1 MKLQQLIIKNLASIE
16 EATIDFEQ
24 GPLAEESIF
33 LICGETGAGK
43 STILDAICLSLYN
56 DTPRMQRS
64 PKEKYTDVGHT
75 FSDKKEEI
83 NIDDV
88 RQLMRRNTAEAWVEL
103 SFIGSNEIPYL
114 ARWYVAKAR
123 KKVDGNIQNVAW
135 TLTNRKTGEEL
146 KKVKEVKDE
155 IQRCIG
161 LNFEQ
166 FCRTTLL
173 AQGEFT
179 RFLQSNEADKS
190 EILEKL
196 TGTDIYSRIGMIIYD
211 ITKQKKDAYDLQHQ
225 RIAATHLLSEEEK
238 ETLLASLEQLKQ
250 DSRQQEVIAKELNR
264 KHEWLRQELEY
275 HKTRQEHQIQLEAIE
290 SRIHSDEYREQSRL
304 IQEWDVTTDARK
316 LLKENKERDMEIT
329 RQVQEEQQY
338 LQQFINLSEGILYEE
353 EKIHAWQQEENTIRK
368 YLESQQPFADMFA
381 QSQTILTHLQNI
393 LNTQSQ
399 EKKRKVQLEQENSRL
414 PQMEEA
420 CTRQADRLKL
430 EREKGEQQDALL
442 QQMNRQYQ
450 EMDMPARQAESK
462 RLSEQEMQLTKTVH
476 ALQAFFSAQQ
486 TLQEAQKAEQE
497 TATKLE
503 EAKQQHLFLKEKVT
517 SYQKAF
523 DEAEKLYEKQK
534 ECTEQWA
541 AEARSRLQPGDT
553 CPVCGQ
559 RITEL
564 PSDENFRS
572 LLEPVHQHL
581 LEKKKQLEEVLAEVA
596 QNTAYGKSLA
606 TLFQQNQRQT
616 TSAEKKCQQ
625 AQSEAWQ
632 QSKLAGYEAISP
644 DILSE
649 IPIRQDE
656 IHRKQEEVSRQIKQ
670 AQTCLDAISKQQKQ
684 KDQQQK
690 AIEQCL
696 NALNQAE
703 KKRTEQINR
712 IQTLQE
718 LIRSDQESAARLLQT
733 VREQISWPEWETDW
747 HTSPDDF
754 ILQLKQEA
762 SVYAQQQKRV
772 DALINQR
779 NLVQQAVDEMKSLQQ
794 QTREEYPHWEIGTL
808 HPQPVQALSKG
819 WSQLFAHVK
828 TLHQSQLHTRE
839 LQEKG
844 IQALQDFLQQHPEFT
859 REKLEQLAAF
869 PPEQIQS
876 WREEQ
881 QKQNESRVAVRA
893 KLELVIQQIQQHQES
908 KPDLEEEVSLEELK
922 KQYEEKNRI
931 IQDFNQQIGQKQNL
945 LDENRKNE
953 ERLRKEKEIE
963 EQLKLDY
970 QKWERLCFY
979 FGDQKGKTFRN
990 IAQSFVLKEL
1000 LHGANYYLKRLT
1012 DRYELE
1018 CQAGSL
1024 TILLRDFYQGG
1035 TARPASTL
1043 SGGESFLVSL
1053 ALALGLSSISQQSL
1067 SVDTLFIDEGFGTL
1081 SEGYLQ
1087 TVMDTLEKLHQ
1098 LGGKKVGIISH
1109 VSGLRERIRAQIQ
1122 VRRIDNSRSEI
1133 VTLLDE

>member
-1 MKLQQLIIKNLASIE
+1 MKLQQLFIKNLASIE

-43 STILDAICLSLYN
+43 STILDAICLALYN

-64 PKEKYTDVGHT
+64 PKEKYTDLARS

-123 KKVDGNIQNVAW
+123 KKVDGNIQKVAW

-146 KKVKEVKDE
+146 KKVKEVEDE

-179 RFLQSNEADKS
+179 RFLQSREADKS

-196 TGTDIYSRIGMIIYD
+196 TGTDIYSRIGMKIYD
-211 ITKQKKDAYDLQHQ
+211 ITKQKKEAYDLQHQ

-238 ETLLASLEQLKQ
+238 ATLLTSLEQLKH
-250 DSRQQEVIAKELNR
+250 DSRQQEAIAKELNR
-264 KHEWLRQELEY
+264 KYEWLRQELEY
-275 HKTRQEHQIQLEAIE
+275 RKTQQEHQTMLEAIE

-316 LLKENKERDMEIT
+316 LLHESQERQEEIT
-329 RQVQEEQQY
+329 RQTQEEQQY
-338 LQQFINLSEGILYEE
+338 FQQFTRLSEGMLHEE
-353 EKIHAWQQEENTIRK
+353 DKIRTWQQEENTIK
-368 YLESQQPFADMFA
+368 LYLETQQPFADMFA

-393 LNTQSQ
+393 LNTQAH
-399 EKKRKVQLEQENSRL
+399 EKERKVLLEQENNRL
-414 PQMEEA
+414 PQLEET
-420 CTRQADRLKL
+420 CTRQARLLKS
-430 EREKGEQQDALL
+430 EREKGEQLDVLL
-442 QQMNRQYQ
+442 QQMNQQYQ
-450 EMDMPARQAESK
+450 EMNMPARQAESK

-476 ALQAFFSAQQ
+476 ALQTFFSARQA
-486 TLQEAQKAEQE
+486 LQEAQKAEQE
-497 TATKLE
+497 TSGKLE
-503 EAKQQHLFLKEKVT
+503 EAKQQYRLLKEKET
-517 SYQKAF
+517 SCQKAF
-523 DEAEKLYEKQK
+523 AEAEKLYEKQK

-581 LEKKKQLEEVLAEVA
+581 LEKKTLLDAALAEVA
-596 QNTAYGKSLA
+596 QNTAYGKSVA
-606 TLFQQNQRQT
+606 ALFQQNQRQT
-616 TSAEKKCQQ
+616 TLTEKNCQR
-625 AQSEAWQ
+625 AQSEAMQ
-632 QSKLAGYEAISP
+632 QSKLAGYEVISS

-649 IPIRQDE
+649 IPTKLEE
-656 IHRKQEEVSRQIKQ
+656 IHHQQEDVNRQIKQ
-670 AQTCLDAISKQQKQ
+670 AQTLLEAISKQQKR

-690 AIEQCL
+690 AIEQSQ

-703 KKRTEQINR
+703 KKRTEQINK

-718 LIRSDQESAARLLQT
+718 LIRNDQESATRSLQT
-733 VREQISWPEWETDW
+733 VRDQIRWSDWETDW
-747 HTSPDDF
+747 QASPQDF
-754 ILQLKQEA
+754 IHRLKEET
-762 SVYAQQQKRV
+762 STYTQQQKREEILV
-772 DALINQR
+772 NQQ
-779 NLVQQAVDEMKSLQQ
+779 NLAQQALDEMKSLQQ
-794 QTREEYPHWEIGTL
+794 QIREEYPQWEIETL
-808 HPQPVQALSKG
+808 HPQPVQELSKN
-819 WSQLFAHVK
+819 WSRLYAHVK
-828 TLHQSQLHTRE
+828 ALHQSQLQTRA
-839 LQEKG
+839 LQEKSMFS
-844 IQALQDFLQQHPEFT
+844 LDDFLHQHPEFT
-859 REKLEQLAAF
+859 MEKLEQLTTF
-869 PPEQIQS
+869 PSEQIQN

-881 QKQNESRVAVRA
+881 QKQHETRVALLA
-893 KLELVIQQIQQHQES
+893 KLELVIQQMQQHQDQ
-908 KPDLEEEVSLEELK
+908 KPELEEEVSLDELK
-922 KQYEEKNRI
+922 EQYEEQNRI

-945 LDENRKNE
+945 LEENRKNE
-953 ERLRKEKEIE
+953 ERLQGEKAIE
-963 EQLKLDY
+963 DKLKVDY
-970 QKWERLCFY
+970 LKWERLRFY
-979 FGDQKGKTFRN
+979 FGDQQGKTFRN

-1109 VSGLRERIRAQIQ
+1109 VSGLRERIKAQIQ
-1122 VRRIDNSRSEI
+1122 VRRLDNSRSEI
-1133 VTLLDE
+1133 LTLLAE

>member
-1 MKLQQLIIKNLASIE
+1 M
-16 EATIDFEQ
+16 
-24 GPLAEESIF
+24 
-33 LICGETGAGK
+33 
-43 STILDAICLSLYN
+43 
-56 DTPRMQRS
+56 
-64 PKEKYTDVGHT
+64 
-75 FSDKKEEI
+75 
-83 NIDDV
+83 
-88 RQLMRRNTAEAWVEL
+88 
-103 SFIGSNEIPYL
+103 
-114 ARWYVAKAR
+114 
-123 KKVDGNIQNVAW
+123 
-135 TLTNRKTGEEL
+135 
-146 KKVKEVKDE
+146 
-155 IQRCIG
+155 
-161 LNFEQ
+161 
-166 FCRTTLL
+166 

-179 RFLQSNEADKS
+179 RFLQSREADKS

-196 TGTDIYSRIGMIIYD
+196 TGTDIYSRIGMKIYD
-211 ITKQKKDAYDLQHQ
+211 ITKQKKEAYDLQHQ

-238 ETLLASLEQLKQ
+238 EMLCTSLEQLKQ
-250 DSRQQEVIAKELNR
+250 DSRQQEAIAKELNR

-316 LLKENKERDMEIT
+316 LLKENKERQEEIT
-329 RQVQEEQQY
+329 RQMQEEQQY
-338 LQQFINLSEGILYEE
+338 LQQFIRLSEGMLQEE
-353 EKIHAWQQEENTIRK
+353 EKIRSWQQEENTIRL
-368 YLESQQPFADMFA
+368 YLESQQPFANMFA

-393 LNTQSQ
+393 LNTQAH
-399 EKKRKVQLEQENSRL
+399 EKERKVQLEQENNRL
-414 PQMEEA
+414 PQLEEA
-420 CTRQADRLKL
+420 CTQQADLLKS

-450 EMDMPARQAESK
+450 EMDMPALQAESK

-476 ALQAFFSAQQ
+476 TLQAFFSAQQ

-497 TATKLE
+497 TAVKLE
-503 EAKQQHLFLKEKVT
+503 RAKQQHRILKEKET
-517 SYQKAF
+517 SCQKVF
-523 DEAEKLYEKQK
+523 DEVEKLYEKQK

-541 AEARSRLQPGDT
+541 EEARARLQPGDT

-616 TSAEKKCQQ
+616 ASAEKKCQQ
-625 AQSEAWQ
+625 AQSETIQ
-632 QSKLAGYEAISP
+632 QSKLAGYEVISS

-656 IHRKQEEVSRQIKQ
+656 IHRKQDDVNRQIKQ
-670 AQTCLDAISKQQKQ
+670 AQTLLEAISKQQKQ

-690 AIEQCL
+690 AIEQCQ

-703 KKRTEQINR
+703 KKRTEQINK

-718 LIRSDQESAARLLQT
+718 LIRNDQESAAHSLQT
-733 VREQISWPEWETDW
+733 AREQISWPGWETDW
-747 HTSPDDF
+747 HASPDDF
-754 ILQLKQEA
+754 MLRLKQEA
-762 SVYAQQQKRV
+762 SVYTQQQKREEV
-772 DALINQR
+772 LVNQR
-779 NLVQQAVDEMKSLQQ
+779 NLAQRALDEMKSLQQ
-794 QTREEYPHWEIGTL
+794 QIRDEYPQWVIGTL
-808 HPQPVQALSKG
+808 HPQPVQVLTKD

-828 TLHQSQLHTRE
+828 ALHQSQCHTRE

-844 IQALQDFLQQHPEFT
+844 TQALLDFLHQHPEFT
-859 REKLEQLAAF
+859 QEKLEQLTAF
-869 PPEQIQS
+869 LPEQIQS
-876 WREEQ
+876 WREDQ

-893 KLELVIQQIQQHQES
+893 KLELVLQQIRQHQDC
-908 KPDLEEEVSLEELK
+908 KPELEEEVSLEKLK
-922 KQYEEKNRI
+922 EQYEEQNRI

-953 ERLRKEKEIE
+953 ERLQGEKAIE
-963 EQLKLDY
+963 EKLKLDY
-970 QKWERLCFY
+970 QKWERLRFY
-979 FGDQKGKTFRN
+979 FGDQQGKTFRN

-1067 SVDTLFIDEGFGTL
+1067 SVNTLFIDEGFGTL

-1109 VSGLRERIRAQIQ
+1109 VSGLRERIKAQIQ

>member
-16 EATIDFEQ
+16 EATIDFEH

-43 STILDAICLSLYN
+43 STILDAICLALYN

-64 PKEKYTDVGHT
+64 PKEKYMDLAHS

-123 KKVDGNIQNVAW
+123 KKVDGNIQKVAW

-146 KKVKEVKDE
+146 KKVKEVEDE

-179 RFLQSNEADKS
+179 RFLQSREADKS

-196 TGTDIYSRIGMIIYD
+196 TGTDIYSRIGMKIYD

-225 RIAATHLLSEEEK
+225 RITATHLLSEEEK

-316 LLKENKERDMEIT
+316 LLKENKERDKEIT

-353 EKIHAWQQEENTIRK
+353 EKIRSWQQEENTIRK

-393 LNTQSQ
+393 LNTQAQ
-399 EKKRKVQLEQENSRL
+399 EKERKVRLEQENSRL

-420 CTRQADRLKL
+420 CIRQADRLKL

-476 ALQAFFSAQQ
+476 ALQDFFSAQQ
-486 TLQEAQKAEQE
+486 ALQEAQKAEQE
-497 TATKLE
+497 TAAKLE
-503 EAKQQHLFLKEKVT
+503 EAKQQHLLLKEKVT
-517 SYQKAF
+517 SRQKAF

-616 TSAEKKCQQ
+616 TLAEKKCQQ
-625 AQSEAWQ
+625 AQSEAMQ
-632 QSKLAGYEAISP
+632 QSKLAGYEAIS

-656 IHRKQEEVSRQIKQ
+656 IHRKQDNVNRQIKQ

-703 KKRTEQINR
+703 KKRTEQINK

-718 LIRSDQESAARLLQT
+718 LIRSDQESAARSLQT

-772 DALINQR
+772 EALINQR

-794 QTREEYPHWEIGTL
+794 QTREEYPHWETGTL
-808 HPQPVQALSKG
+808 HSQPVQALSKG

-828 TLHQSQLHTRE
+828 TLHQSQLHTHE

-844 IQALQDFLQQHPEFT
+844 TQALQDFLQQHPEFT
-859 REKLEQLAAF
+859 QEKLEQLATF

-876 WREEQ
+876 WREEL

-908 KPDLEEEVSLEELK
+908 KPELEEEVSLEELK

-963 EQLKLDY
+963 EQLELDY
-970 QKWERLCFY
+970 QKWKRLCFY
-979 FGDQKGKTFRN
+979 FGDEKGKTFRN

>member
-16 EATIDFEQ
+16 EATIDFEH

-43 STILDAICLSLYN
+43 STILDAICLALYN

-64 PKEKYTDVGHT
+64 PKEKYMDLAHS

-123 KKVDGNIQNVAW
+123 KKVDGNIQKVAW

-146 KKVKEVKDE
+146 KKVKEVEDE

-179 RFLQSNEADKS
+179 RFLQSREADKS

-196 TGTDIYSRIGMIIYD
+196 TGTDIYSRIGMKIYD
-211 ITKQKKDAYDLQHQ
+211 ITKQKKDTYDLQHQ

-316 LLKENKERDMEIT
+316 LLKENKERDKEIT

-353 EKIHAWQQEENTIRK
+353 EKIRSWQQEENTIRK

-393 LNTQSQ
+393 LNTQAQ
-399 EKKRKVQLEQENSRL
+399 EKERKVRLEQENSRL

-420 CTRQADRLKL
+420 CTQQADRLKL

-476 ALQAFFSAQQ
+476 TLQAFFSAQQ

-523 DEAEKLYEKQK
+523 DETEKLYEKQK

-581 LEKKKQLEEVLAEVA
+581 LEKKKQLEVVLAEVA

-644 DILSE
+644 NILSE

-670 AQTCLDAISKQQKQ
+670 AQTCLDAISKQQKL

-703 KKRTEQINR
+703 KKRTEQSNK

-779 NLVQQAVDEMKSLQQ
+779 NLVQQAVDEMKGLQQ

-808 HPQPVQALSKG
+808 HPQPVQALSKC

-844 IQALQDFLQQHPEFT
+844 TQALQDFLQQHPEFT

-869 PPEQIQS
+869 PPEQIES

-963 EQLKLDY
+963 EQLELDY
-970 QKWERLCFY
+970 QKWKRLCFY
-979 FGDQKGKTFRN
+979 FGDEKGKTFRN

-1109 VSGLRERIRAQIQ
+1109 VSGLRERIKAQIQ

>member
-16 EATIDFEQ
+16 EATIDFEH

-43 STILDAICLSLYN
+43 STILDAICLALYN

-123 KKVDGNIQNVAW
+123 KKVDGNIQKVAW

-146 KKVKEVKDE
+146 KKVKEVEDE

-179 RFLQSNEADKS
+179 RFLQSREADKS

-196 TGTDIYSRIGMIIYD
+196 TGTDIYSRIGMKIYD

-225 RIAATHLLSEEEK
+225 RIAATHLLSEDEK

-250 DSRQQEVIAKELNR
+250 DSRQQEVIAKELNQ
-264 KHEWLRQELEY
+264 KHEWLRQKLEY

-316 LLKENKERDMEIT
+316 LLKENKERDKEIT

-353 EKIHAWQQEENTIRK
+353 EKIRSWQQEENTIRL
-368 YLESQQPFADMFA
+368 YLESQQPFANMFA

-393 LNTQSQ
+393 LNTQAQ
-399 EKKRKVQLEQENSRL
+399 EKERKVRLEQENSRL

-420 CTRQADRLKL
+420 CTQQADRLKL

-503 EAKQQHLFLKEKVT
+503 EAKQQHLLLKEKVT
-517 SYQKAF
+517 LYQKAF

-581 LEKKKQLEEVLAEVA
+581 LEKKKQLEDVLAEVA

-616 TSAEKKCQQ
+616 TLAEKKCQQ

-632 QSKLAGYEAISP
+632 QSKLAGYEAIFP

-670 AQTCLDAISKQQKQ
+670 VQTCLDAISKQQKL

-696 NALNQAE
+696 NALNQVE
-703 KKRTEQINR
+703 KKRTEQINK

-718 LIRSDQESAARLLQT
+718 LIRSDQESAARSLQT

-772 DALINQR
+772 EALINQR

-794 QTREEYPHWEIGTL
+794 QTREEYPHWEIRTL

-844 IQALQDFLQQHPEFT
+844 TQALQDFLQQHPEFT
-859 REKLEQLAAF
+859 QEKLEQLAAF

-876 WREEQ
+876 WREEL

-908 KPDLEEEVSLEELK
+908 KPELEEEISLEELK

-963 EQLKLDY
+963 EQLELDY
-970 QKWERLCFY
+970 QKWKRLCFY
-979 FGDQKGKTFRN
+979 FGDEKGKTFRN

-1109 VSGLRERIRAQIQ
+1109 VSGLRERIKAQIQ

>member
-1 MKLQQLIIKNLASIE
+1 
-16 EATIDFEQ
+16 
-24 GPLAEESIF
+24 
-33 LICGETGAGK
+33 
-43 STILDAICLSLYN
+43 
-56 DTPRMQRS
+56 
-64 PKEKYTDVGHT
+64 
-75 FSDKKEEI
+75 
-83 NIDDV
+83 
-88 RQLMRRNTAEAWVEL
+88 
-103 SFIGSNEIPYL
+103 
-114 ARWYVAKAR
+114 
-123 KKVDGNIQNVAW
+123 
-135 TLTNRKTGEEL
+135 
-146 KKVKEVKDE
+146 
-155 IQRCIG
+155 
-161 LNFEQ
+161 
-166 FCRTTLL
+166 
-173 AQGEFT
+173 
-179 RFLQSNEADKS
+179 
-190 EILEKL
+190 
-196 TGTDIYSRIGMIIYD
+196 
-211 ITKQKKDAYDLQHQ
+211 
-225 RIAATHLLSEEEK
+225 
-238 ETLLASLEQLKQ
+238 
-250 DSRQQEVIAKELNR
+250 
-264 KHEWLRQELEY
+264 
-275 HKTRQEHQIQLEAIE
+275 
-290 SRIHSDEYREQSRL
+290 
-304 IQEWDVTTDARK
+304 
-316 LLKENKERDMEIT
+316 
-329 RQVQEEQQY
+329 
-338 LQQFINLSEGILYEE
+338 
-353 EKIHAWQQEENTIRK
+353 
-368 YLESQQPFADMFA
+368 
-381 QSQTILTHLQNI
+381 
-393 LNTQSQ
+393 
-399 EKKRKVQLEQENSRL
+399 
-414 PQMEEA
+414 
-420 CTRQADRLKL
+420 
-430 EREKGEQQDALL
+430 
-442 QQMNRQYQ
+442 
-450 EMDMPARQAESK
+450 MPARQAESK

-476 ALQAFFSAQQ
+476 TLQAFFSAQQ

-497 TATKLE
+497 TAAKLE
-503 EAKQQHLFLKEKVT
+503 EAKQQHLLLKEKVT

-616 TSAEKKCQQ
+616 TLAEKKCQQ
-625 AQSEAWQ
+625 AQSEAMQ
-632 QSKLAGYEAISP
+632 QSKLAGYEVISP

-703 KKRTEQINR
+703 KKRTEQINK

-718 LIRSDQESAARLLQT
+718 LIRSDQESAARSLQT

-772 DALINQR
+772 EALINQR

-794 QTREEYPHWEIGTL
+794 QTREEYPHWEIRTL

-844 IQALQDFLQQHPEFT
+844 TQALQDFLQQHPEFT
-859 REKLEQLAAF
+859 QEKLEQLATF

-876 WREEQ
+876 WREEL

-908 KPDLEEEVSLEELK
+908 KPELEEEVSLEELK

-963 EQLKLDY
+963 EQLELDY
-970 QKWERLCFY
+970 QKWKRLCFY
-979 FGDQKGKTFRN
+979 FGDEKGKTFRN

-1109 VSGLRERIRAQIQ
+1109 VSGLRERIKAQIQ

>member
-43 STILDAICLSLYN
+43 STILDAICLALYN

-64 PKEKYTDVGHT
+64 PKEKYMDLARS

-88 RQLMRRNTAEAWVEL
+88 RQLMRRNTAEARVEL

-123 KKVDGNIQNVAW
+123 KKVDGNIQKVAW

-146 KKVKEVKDE
+146 KKVKEVEDE

-179 RFLQSNEADKS
+179 RFLQSREADKS

-196 TGTDIYSRIGMIIYD
+196 TGTDIYSRIGMKIYD
-211 ITKQKKDAYDLQHQ
+211 ITKQKKEAYDLQHQ

-238 ETLLASLEQLKQ
+238 ATLLTSLEQLKQ
-250 DSRQQEVIAKELNR
+250 DCRQQETIAKELNR

-290 SRIHSDEYREQSRL
+290 SRIHSDEYRKQNRL

-316 LLKENKERDMEIT
+316 LLKENKERQDEIT
-329 RQVQEEQQY
+329 RQMQEEQQY
-338 LQQFINLSEGILYEE
+338 LQQFIRLSEGMLQEE
-353 EKIHAWQQEENTIRK
+353 EKIRSWQQEENTIRQ
-368 YLESQQPFADMFA
+368 YLELQQPFADMFA

-399 EKKRKVQLEQENSRL
+399 EKKRKVQLEQEKTRL
-414 PQMEEA
+414 PQLEEA
-420 CTRQADRLKL
+420 CTRQANLLKS
-430 EREKGEQQDALL
+430 EREKGEQLDALL

-450 EMDMPARQAESK
+450 EMNMPARQAESK

-476 ALQAFFSAQQ
+476 ALQAFSAAQQ
-486 TLQEAQKAEQE
+486 VLQEAQKAEQE
-497 TATKLE
+497 TAVKLE
-503 EAKQQHLFLKEKVT
+503 GAKQQHRLLKEKET
-517 SYQKAF
+517 SCQKVF

-541 AEARSRLQPGDT
+541 AEARSRLQPGDI

-581 LEKKKQLEEVLAEVA
+581 LEKKKQLEEVMAEIA

-616 TSAEKKCQQ
+616 TLAEKNCQQ
-625 AQSEAWQ
+625 AQSEAIQ
-632 QSKLAGYEAISP
+632 QSKLAGHEEISS
-644 DILSE
+644 DIIAE
-649 IPIRQDE
+649 IPVRQDE
-656 IHRKQEEVSRQIKQ
+656 IHRKQDDVNRQIKQ
-670 AQTCLDAISKQQKQ
+670 AQTLLEAISKQQKL

-690 AIEQCL
+690 AIEQFQ

-703 KKRTEQINR
+703 KKRTEQINK

-718 LIRSDQESAARLLQT
+718 LIRNDQESAAHSLQT
-733 VREQISWPEWETDW
+733 AREQISWPEWETDW
-747 HTSPDDF
+747 HASPDDF
-754 ILQLKQEA
+754 MLRLKQEA
-762 SVYAQQQKRV
+762 SVYTQQQKREEV
-772 DALINQR
+772 LVNQR
-779 NLVQQAVDEMKSLQQ
+779 NLAQRALDEMKSLQQ
-794 QTREEYPHWEIGTL
+794 QIRDEYPQWVIGML
-808 HPQPVQALSKG
+808 HPQPVQVLTKD

-828 TLHQSQLHTRE
+828 ALHQSQRHTRE

-844 IQALQDFLQQHPEFT
+844 TQALQNFLHQHPEFT
-859 REKLEQLAAF
+859 QEKLEQLTAF
-869 PPEQIQS
+869 LPEQIQS
-876 WREEQ
+876 WREDQ

-893 KLELVIQQIQQHQES
+893 KLELVLQQIKQHQDS
-908 KPDLEEEVSLEELK
+908 KPELEEEVSLERLK
-922 KQYEEKNRI
+922 EQYEEQNRI

-953 ERLRKEKEIE
+953 ERLQGEKAIE
-963 EQLKLDY
+963 EKLKLDY
-970 QKWERLCFY
+970 QKWERLRFY
-979 FGDQKGKTFRN
+979 FGDQQGKTFRN

-1067 SVDTLFIDEGFGTL
+1067 SVNTLFIDEGFGTL

-1109 VSGLRERIRAQIQ
+1109 VSGLRERIKAQIQ

>member
-16 EATIDFEQ
+16 EATIDFEH

-43 STILDAICLSLYN
+43 STILDAICLALYN

-64 PKEKYTDVGHT
+64 PKEKYMDLAHS

-123 KKVDGNIQNVAW
+123 KKVDGNIQKVAW

-146 KKVKEVKDE
+146 KKVKEVEDE

-179 RFLQSNEADKS
+179 RFLQSREADKS

-196 TGTDIYSRIGMIIYD
+196 TGTDIYSRIGMKIYD

-316 LLKENKERDMEIT
+316 LLKENKERDKEIT

-353 EKIHAWQQEENTIRK
+353 EKIRSWQQEENTIRK

-393 LNTQSQ
+393 LNTQAQ
-399 EKKRKVQLEQENSRL
+399 EKERKVRLEQENSRL

-420 CTRQADRLKL
+420 CTQQADRLKL

-523 DEAEKLYEKQK
+523 DETEKLYEKQK

-581 LEKKKQLEEVLAEVA
+581 LEKKKQLEVVLAEVA

-644 DILSE
+644 NILSE

-670 AQTCLDAISKQQKQ
+670 AQTCLDAISKQQKL

-703 KKRTEQINR
+703 KKRTEQSNK

-779 NLVQQAVDEMKSLQQ
+779 NLVQQAVDEMKGLQQ

-808 HPQPVQALSKG
+808 HPQPVQALSKC

-844 IQALQDFLQQHPEFT
+844 TQALQDFLQQHPEFT

-869 PPEQIQS
+869 PPEQIES

-922 KQYEEKNRI
+922 KQYEEKNQI
-931 IQDFNQQIGQKQNL
+931 IQDFNQKIGQKQNL

-1109 VSGLRERIRAQIQ
+1109 VSGLRERIKAQIQ

>member
-16 EATIDFEQ
+16 EATIDFEH

-43 STILDAICLSLYN
+43 STILDAICLALYN

-64 PKEKYTDVGHT
+64 PKEKYMDLAHS

-123 KKVDGNIQNVAW
+123 KKVDGNIQKVAW

-146 KKVKEVKDE
+146 KKVKEVEDE

-179 RFLQSNEADKS
+179 RFLQSREADKS

-196 TGTDIYSRIGMIIYD
+196 TGTDIYSRIGMKIYD

-225 RIAATHLLSEEEK
+225 QIAATHLLSEEEK

-275 HKTRQEHQIQLEAIE
+275 HKTQQEHQIQLEAIE

-316 LLKENKERDMEIT
+316 LLKENKERDKEIT

-338 LQQFINLSEGILYEE
+338 LQQFINLSEGILFEE
-353 EKIHAWQQEENTIRK
+353 EKIRAWQQEENTIRQ
-368 YLESQQPFADMFA
+368 YLESQQPFADMFT

-393 LNTQSQ
+393 LNTQAH
-399 EKKRKVQLEQENSRL
+399 EKERKMLLEQENSRL
-414 PQMEEA
+414 PQLEEA
-420 CTRQADRLKL
+420 CTRQADLLKS
-430 EREKGEQQDALL
+430 EREKGEQQDTLL

-450 EMDMPARQAESK
+450 EMNMPARQAESK
-462 RLSEQEMQLTKTVH
+462 RLSEQKMQLTKTVH
-476 ALQAFFSAQQ
+476 ALQDFFSAQQ

-497 TATKLE
+497 TAAKLE
-503 EAKQQHLFLKEKVT
+503 EAKQQHLLLKEKVT

-606 TLFQQNQRQT
+606 TLSQQNQRQT
-616 TSAEKKCQQ
+616 TLAEKKCQQ
-625 AQSEAWQ
+625 AQSEARQ

-670 AQTCLDAISKQQKQ
+670 AQTYLDAISKQQKQ

-696 NALNQAE
+696 NTLNQAE
-703 KKRTEQINR
+703 KKRTEQINK

-754 ILQLKQEA
+754 ILQLKQDA

-772 DALINQR
+772 EALINQR
-779 NLVQQAVDEMKSLQQ
+779 NLVQQAIDEMKSLQQ

-828 TLHQSQLHTRE
+828 ALHQSQLHTRE

-844 IQALQDFLQQHPEFT
+844 TQALQDFLQQHPEFT
-859 REKLEQLAAF
+859 WEKLEQLAAF
-869 PPEQIQS
+869 LPEQIQS

-908 KPDLEEEVSLEELK
+908 KPELEEEVSLEELK

-1109 VSGLRERIRAQIQ
+1109 VSGLRERIKAQIQ

>member
-16 EATIDFEQ
+16 EATIDFEH

-43 STILDAICLSLYN
+43 STILDAICLALYN

-123 KKVDGNIQNVAW
+123 KKVDGNIQKVAW

-146 KKVKEVKDE
+146 KKVKEVEDE

-179 RFLQSNEADKS
+179 RFLQSREADKS

-196 TGTDIYSRIGMIIYD
+196 TGTDIYSRIGMKIYD

-316 LLKENKERDMEIT
+316 LLKENKERDKEIT

-353 EKIHAWQQEENTIRK
+353 EKIRSWQQEENTIRK

-393 LNTQSQ
+393 LNTQAQ
-399 EKKRKVQLEQENSRL
+399 EKERKVRLEQENSRL

-420 CTRQADRLKL
+420 CIRQADRLKL

-486 TLQEAQKAEQE
+486 TLQEAQKAKQE
-497 TATKLE
+497 TAAKLE
-503 EAKQQHLFLKEKVT
+503 EAKQQHLLLKEKVT

-553 CPVCGQ
+553 CPVCAQ

-581 LEKKKQLEEVLAEVA
+581 LEKKKQLEVVLAEVA

-616 TSAEKKCQQ
+616 TLAEKKCQQ
-625 AQSEAWQ
+625 AQSEARQ

-644 DILSE
+644 DILFE

-656 IHRKQEEVSRQIKQ
+656 IHRKQDDVNRQIKQ

-703 KKRTEQINR
+703 KKRTEQINK

-718 LIRSDQESAARLLQT
+718 LIRSDQESAARSLQT

-754 ILQLKQEA
+754 IHQLKQEA

-772 DALINQR
+772 EALINQR

-794 QTREEYPHWEIGTL
+794 QTREEYPHWEIRTL

-828 TLHQSQLHTRE
+828 TLHQSQFHTRE

-844 IQALQDFLQQHPEFT
+844 TQALQDFLQQHPEFT
-859 REKLEQLAAF
+859 QEKLEQLAAF
-869 PPEQIQS
+869 PLEQIQS

-908 KPDLEEEVSLEELK
+908 KPELEEEVSLEELK

-963 EQLKLDY
+963 EQLELDY
-970 QKWERLCFY
+970 QKWKRLCFY
-979 FGDQKGKTFRN
+979 FGDEKGKTFRN

-1109 VSGLRERIRAQIQ
+1109 VSGLRERIKAQIQ

>member
-16 EATIDFEQ
+16 EATIDFEH

-43 STILDAICLSLYN
+43 STILDAICLALYN

-196 TGTDIYSRIGMIIYD
+196 TGTDIYSRIGMKIYD

-353 EKIHAWQQEENTIRK
+353 EKIRSWQQEENTIQK

-393 LNTQSQ
+393 LNTQAQ
-399 EKKRKVQLEQENSRL
+399 EKERKVRLEQENSRL

-476 ALQAFFSAQQ
+476 TLQAFFSAQQ

-497 TATKLE
+497 TAAKLE
-503 EAKQQHLFLKEKVT
+503 EAKQQHLLLKEKVT

-581 LEKKKQLEEVLAEVA
+581 LEKKKQLEVVLAEVA

-616 TSAEKKCQQ
+616 TLVEKKCQQ

-632 QSKLAGYEAISP
+632 QSKLAGYEVISP

-696 NALNQAE
+696 NTLNQAE

-772 DALINQR
+772 EALINQR
-779 NLVQQAVDEMKSLQQ
+779 NLVQQAVEEMKSLQQ
-794 QTREEYPHWEIGTL
+794 QTREEYLHWETGTL

-828 TLHQSQLHTRE
+828 TLHQSQLHTCE

-844 IQALQDFLQQHPEFT
+844 TQALQDFLQQHPEFT
-859 REKLEQLAAF
+859 QEKLEQLAAF

-876 WREEQ
+876 WREEL

-908 KPDLEEEVSLEELK
+908 KPELEEEVSLEELK

-963 EQLKLDY
+963 EQLELDY
-970 QKWERLCFY
+970 QKWKRLCFY
-979 FGDQKGKTFRN
+979 FGDEKGKTFRN

-1109 VSGLRERIRAQIQ
+1109 VSGLRERIKAQIQ

>member
-16 EATIDFEQ
+16 EATIDFEH

-43 STILDAICLSLYN
+43 STILDAICLALYN

-123 KKVDGNIQNVAW
+123 KKVDGNIQKVAW

-146 KKVKEVKDE
+146 KKVKEVEDE

-179 RFLQSNEADKS
+179 RFLQSREADKS

-196 TGTDIYSRIGMIIYD
+196 TGTDIYSRIGMKIYD

-316 LLKENKERDMEIT
+316 LLKENKERDKEIT

-353 EKIHAWQQEENTIRK
+353 EKIRSWQQEENTIRK

-393 LNTQSQ
+393 LNTQAQ
-399 EKKRKVQLEQENSRL
+399 EKERKVRLEQENSRL

-420 CTRQADRLKL
+420 CIRQADRLKS

-497 TATKLE
+497 TAAKLE
-503 EAKQQHLFLKEKVT
+503 EAKQQHLLLKEKVT

-616 TSAEKKCQQ
+616 SLAKKKCQQ
-625 AQSEAWQ
+625 AQSEAMQ

-656 IHRKQEEVSRQIKQ
+656 IHRKQEEINRQIKQ
-670 AQTCLDAISKQQKQ
+670 AQICLDAISKQQKQ

-703 KKRTEQINR
+703 KKRTEQINK

-718 LIRSDQESAARLLQT
+718 LIRSDQESAARSLQT
-733 VREQISWPEWETDW
+733 VREQISWPKWETDW

-754 ILQLKQEA
+754 ILQLKQDA

-772 DALINQR
+772 EALINQR
-779 NLVQQAVDEMKSLQQ
+779 NLVQQAIDEMKSLQQ

-808 HPQPVQALSKG
+808 HPQSVQALSKG

-828 TLHQSQLHTRE
+828 ALHQSQLHTHE

-844 IQALQDFLQQHPEFT
+844 TQALQDFLQQHPEFT
-859 REKLEQLAAF
+859 QEKLEQLAAF

-876 WREEQ
+876 WREEL

-908 KPDLEEEVSLEELK
+908 KPELEEEISLEELK

-963 EQLKLDY
+963 EQLELDY
-970 QKWERLCFY
+970 QKWKRLCFY
-979 FGDQKGKTFRN
+979 FGDEKGKTFRN

-1000 LHGANYYLKRLT
+1000 LHSANYYLKRLT

-1109 VSGLRERIRAQIQ
+1109 VSGLRERIKAQIQ

>member
-16 EATIDFEQ
+16 EATIDFEH

-43 STILDAICLSLYN
+43 STILDAICLALYN

-179 RFLQSNEADKS
+179 RFLQSREADKS

-196 TGTDIYSRIGMIIYD
+196 TGTDIYSRIGMKIYD

-316 LLKENKERDMEIT
+316 LLKENKERDKEIT

-353 EKIHAWQQEENTIRK
+353 EKIRSWQQEENTIRK

-399 EKKRKVQLEQENSRL
+399 EKKRKVQLEQENKCL
-414 PQMEEA
+414 PQLEEA

-450 EMDMPARQAESK
+450 EMNMPARQAESK
-462 RLSEQEMQLTKTVH
+462 RLLEQEMQLTKTVH
-476 ALQAFFSAQQ
+476 TLQDFFSAQQ

-497 TATKLE
+497 TAAKLE
-503 EAKQQHLFLKEKVT
+503 EAKQQHLLLKEKVT

-541 AEARSRLQPGDT
+541 AETRSRLQPGDT

-559 RITEL
+559 RITKL

-616 TSAEKKCQQ
+616 SLAEKKCQQ
-625 AQSEAWQ
+625 AQSEAMQ
-632 QSKLAGYEAISP
+632 QSKLAGYEVISP

-656 IHRKQEEVSRQIKQ
+656 IHRKQDDVNRQIKQ

-703 KKRTEQINR
+703 KKRTEQINK

-718 LIRSDQESAARLLQT
+718 LIRSDQESAARSLQT

-772 DALINQR
+772 EALINQR

-794 QTREEYPHWEIGTL
+794 QTREEYPHWETGTL

-844 IQALQDFLQQHPEFT
+844 TQALQDFLQQHPEFT
-859 REKLEQLAAF
+859 QEKLEQLAAF

-908 KPDLEEEVSLEELK
+908 KPELKEEVSLEELK

-963 EQLKLDY
+963 EQLELDY
-970 QKWERLCFY
+970 QKWKRLCFY
-979 FGDQKGKTFRN
+979 FGDEKGKTFRN

-1109 VSGLRERIRAQIQ
+1109 VSGLRERIKAQIQ

>member
-16 EATIDFEQ
+16 EATIDFEH

-43 STILDAICLSLYN
+43 STILDAICLVLYN

-123 KKVDGNIQNVAW
+123 KKVDGNIQKVAW

-146 KKVKEVKDE
+146 KKVKEVEDE

-179 RFLQSNEADKS
+179 RFLQSREADKS

-196 TGTDIYSRIGMIIYD
+196 TGTDIYSRIGMKIYD

-250 DSRQQEVIAKELNR
+250 DSRQQEAIAKELNR

-304 IQEWDVTTDARK
+304 IQEWEVTTDARK
-316 LLKENKERDMEIT
+316 LLKENKERDKEIT

-353 EKIHAWQQEENTIRK
+353 EKIRAWQQEENTIRK

-393 LNTQSQ
+393 LNTQAQ
-399 EKKRKVQLEQENSRL
+399 EKERKVRLEQENSRL

-420 CTRQADRLKL
+420 CTQQADRLKL

-450 EMDMPARQAESK
+450 EMNMPALQAESK

-476 ALQAFFSAQQ
+476 TLQAFFSAQQ

-497 TATKLE
+497 TAAKLE
-503 EAKQQHLFLKEKVT
+503 EAKQQHLLLKEKVT
-517 SYQKAF
+517 SYQKTF

-581 LEKKKQLEEVLAEVA
+581 LEKKKQLEDVLAEVA

-616 TSAEKKCQQ
+616 SLAEKKCQQ
-625 AQSEAWQ
+625 AQSEAMQ
-632 QSKLAGYEAISP
+632 QSKLAGYEVISP

-656 IHRKQEEVSRQIKQ
+656 IHRKQEEVNRQIKQ

-703 KKRTEQINR
+703 KKRTEQINK

-718 LIRSDQESAARLLQT
+718 LIRSDQESAARSLQT

-772 DALINQR
+772 EALINQR
-779 NLVQQAVDEMKSLQQ
+779 NLVQQAVEEMKSLQQ

-844 IQALQDFLQQHPEFT
+844 TQALQDFLQQHPEFT
-859 REKLEQLAAF
+859 QEKLEQLAAF
-869 PPEQIQS
+869 PPEQIQN

-881 QKQNESRVAVRA
+881 QKQNESRVAVHA

-908 KPDLEEEVSLEELK
+908 KPELEEEVSLEELK

-1067 SVDTLFIDEGFGTL
+1067 SVNTLFIDEGFGTL

-1109 VSGLRERIRAQIQ
+1109 VSGLRERIKVQIQ

>member
-1 MKLQQLIIKNLASIE
+1 M
-16 EATIDFEQ
+16 
-24 GPLAEESIF
+24 
-33 LICGETGAGK
+33 
-43 STILDAICLSLYN
+43 
-56 DTPRMQRS
+56 
-64 PKEKYTDVGHT
+64 
-75 FSDKKEEI
+75 
-83 NIDDV
+83 
-88 RQLMRRNTAEAWVEL
+88 
-103 SFIGSNEIPYL
+103 
-114 ARWYVAKAR
+114 
-123 KKVDGNIQNVAW
+123 
-135 TLTNRKTGEEL
+135 
-146 KKVKEVKDE
+146 
-155 IQRCIG
+155 
-161 LNFEQ
+161 
-166 FCRTTLL
+166 
-173 AQGEFT
+173 
-179 RFLQSNEADKS
+179 
-190 EILEKL
+190 
-196 TGTDIYSRIGMIIYD
+196 
-211 ITKQKKDAYDLQHQ
+211 
-225 RIAATHLLSEEEK
+225 
-238 ETLLASLEQLKQ
+238 
-250 DSRQQEVIAKELNR
+250 
-264 KHEWLRQELEY
+264 
-275 HKTRQEHQIQLEAIE
+275 
-290 SRIHSDEYREQSRL
+290 
-304 IQEWDVTTDARK
+304 
-316 LLKENKERDMEIT
+316 
-329 RQVQEEQQY
+329 
-338 LQQFINLSEGILYEE
+338 
-353 EKIHAWQQEENTIRK
+353 
-368 YLESQQPFADMFA
+368 
-381 QSQTILTHLQNI
+381 
-393 LNTQSQ
+393 
-399 EKKRKVQLEQENSRL
+399 
-414 PQMEEA
+414 
-420 CTRQADRLKL
+420 
-430 EREKGEQQDALL
+430 
-442 QQMNRQYQ
+442 
-450 EMDMPARQAESK
+450 
-462 RLSEQEMQLTKTVH
+462 
-476 ALQAFFSAQQ
+476 
-486 TLQEAQKAEQE
+486 
-497 TATKLE
+497 
-503 EAKQQHLFLKEKVT
+503 
-517 SYQKAF
+517 
-523 DEAEKLYEKQK
+523 
-534 ECTEQWA
+534 
-541 AEARSRLQPGDT
+541 
-553 CPVCGQ
+553 
-559 RITEL
+559 
-564 PSDENFRS
+564 
-572 LLEPVHQHL
+572 
-581 LEKKKQLEEVLAEVA
+581 
-596 QNTAYGKSLA
+596 
-606 TLFQQNQRQT
+606 
-616 TSAEKKCQQ
+616 AEKKCQQ
-625 AQSEAWQ
+625 AQSEARQ

-703 KKRTEQINR
+703 KKRTEQINK

-718 LIRSDQESAARLLQT
+718 LIRSDQESAARSLQT

-772 DALINQR
+772 EALINQR

-808 HPQPVQALSKG
+808 HPQPIQALSKG

-844 IQALQDFLQQHPEFT
+844 TQALQDFLQQHQEFT
-859 REKLEQLAAF
+859 QEKLEQLAAF

-908 KPDLEEEVSLEELK
+908 KPELKEEVSLEELK

-963 EQLKLDY
+963 EQLELDY
-970 QKWERLCFY
+970 QKWKRLCFY
-979 FGDQKGKTFRN
+979 FGDEKGKTFRN

-1109 VSGLRERIRAQIQ
+1109 VSGLRERIKAQIQ

>member
-43 STILDAICLSLYN
+43 STILDAICLALYN

-179 RFLQSNEADKS
+179 RFLQSREADKS

-196 TGTDIYSRIGMIIYD
+196 TGTDIYSRIGMKIYD
-211 ITKQKKDAYDLQHQ
+211 ITKQKKDAYDLQQQ

-316 LLKENKERDMEIT
+316 LLKENKERDKEIT

-353 EKIHAWQQEENTIRK
+353 EKIRAWQQEENTIRQ

-393 LNTQSQ
+393 LNTQAH
-399 EKKRKVQLEQENSRL
+399 EKERKVRLEQENSCL
-414 PQMEEA
+414 PQLEEA
-420 CTRQADRLKL
+420 CTRQADLLKS

-581 LEKKKQLEEVLAEVA
+581 LEKKKQLEVVLAEVA

-670 AQTCLDAISKQQKQ
+670 AQTCLDAISKQQKL

-703 KKRTEQINR
+703 KKRTEQSNK

-762 SVYAQQQKRV
+762 SVYVQQQKRV
-772 DALINQR
+772 EALINQR
-779 NLVQQAVDEMKSLQQ
+779 NLVQQAVDETKSLQQ
-794 QTREEYPHWEIGTL
+794 QTREEYPHWETGTL
-808 HPQPVQALSKG
+808 HSQPVQALSKG

-844 IQALQDFLQQHPEFT
+844 TQALQDFLQQHPEFT
-859 REKLEQLAAF
+859 QEKLEQLAAF

-876 WREEQ
+876 WREELL
-881 QKQNESRVAVRA
+881 KQNESRVAVRA

-908 KPDLEEEVSLEELK
+908 KPELEEEVSLEELK

-963 EQLKLDY
+963 EQLELDY
-970 QKWERLCFY
+970 QKWKRLCFY
-979 FGDQKGKTFRN
+979 FGDEKGKTFRN

-1109 VSGLRERIRAQIQ
+1109 VSGLRERIKVQIQ

>member
-43 STILDAICLSLYN
+43 STILDAICLVLYN

-123 KKVDGNIQNVAW
+123 KKVDGNIQKVAW

-146 KKVKEVKDE
+146 KKVKEVEEE

-179 RFLQSNEADKS
+179 RFLQSREADKS

-196 TGTDIYSRIGMIIYD
+196 TGTDIYSRIGMKIYD

-225 RIAATHLLSEEEK
+225 RIAATHLLSEEGK

-290 SRIHSDEYREQSRL
+290 SRIHSGEYREQSRL

-316 LLKENKERDMEIT
+316 LLKENKERDKEIT

-338 LQQFINLSEGILYEE
+338 LQQFINLSEGILFEE
-353 EKIHAWQQEENTIRK
+353 EKIRAWQQEENTIRQ

-393 LNTQSQ
+393 LNTQAQ
-399 EKKRKVQLEQENSRL
+399 EKERKVRLEQENSRL

-420 CTRQADRLKL
+420 CTQQADRLKL

-476 ALQAFFSAQQ
+476 TLQAFFSAQQ

-523 DEAEKLYEKQK
+523 DETEKLYEKQK

-581 LEKKKQLEEVLAEVA
+581 LEKKKQLEDVLAEVA

-616 TSAEKKCQQ
+616 SLAEKKCQQ
-625 AQSEAWQ
+625 AQSEAMQ
-632 QSKLAGYEAISP
+632 QSKLAGYEVISP

-656 IHRKQEEVSRQIKQ
+656 IHRKQEEVNRQIKQ

-703 KKRTEQINR
+703 KKRTEQINK

-718 LIRSDQESAARLLQT
+718 LIRSDQESAARSLQT

-772 DALINQR
+772 EALINQR
-779 NLVQQAVDEMKSLQQ
+779 NLVQQAVEEMKSLQQ

-844 IQALQDFLQQHPEFT
+844 TQALQDFLQQHPEFT
-859 REKLEQLAAF
+859 QEKLEQLAAF
-869 PPEQIQS
+869 PLEQIQS

-908 KPDLEEEVSLEELK
+908 KPELEEEVSLEELK

-963 EQLKLDY
+963 EQLELDY
-970 QKWERLCFY
+970 QKWKRLCFY
-979 FGDQKGKTFRN
+979 FGDEKGKTFRN

-1109 VSGLRERIRAQIQ
+1109 VSGLRERIKAQIQ